1 VSDAPLIVE
10 VEQGI
15 ARLTLN
21 RPDAGNAVDL
31 PMARALVAASI
42 RCVSDASIRCVVL
55 TGAGRLFCAGGDVAA
70 MRAAGNGAQTLLS
83 ELAGTFHMALARFA
97 RMPKPF
103 VTLVNGPAAG
113 GGFGLAL
120 SGDVVIAGRAAH
132 FTPAYSMIGLVPDG
146 GLSWLLPRLVGMKR
160 AQEIIL
166 TNRRV
171 KADEAASIGMVTR
184 VVDDEALAGEG
195 DAISRTLADGAT
207 RALGVTRA
215 MLLDGAATTYEAQ
228 LEAEVRGISA
238 AGAGAESR
246 EGIAALFAKRPPDF
260 RGA

>member
-1 VSDAPLIVE
+1 VSEPVLLVDVTDG
-10 VEQGI
+10 V

-31 PMARALVAASI
+31 PLARALVAASI
-42 RCVSDASIRCVVL
+42 RCQTDASIRCVVL
-55 TGAGRLFCAGGDVAA
+55 TGSGRLFCAGGDVAA
-70 MRAAGNGAQTLLS
+70 MQAAGDGAGALLS

-120 SGDVVIAGRAAH
+120 SGDIVLAGGSAH
-132 FTPAYSMIGLVPDG
+132 FTPAYGLIGLVPDG
-146 GLSWLLPRLVGMKR
+146 GLSWLLPRLIGMKR

-171 KADEAASIGMVTR
+171 KAQEAEAIGMVTR
-184 VVDDEALAGEG
+184 VVDDEALAAEG
-195 DAISRTLADGAT
+195 DAVARKLADGAT

-215 MLLDGAATTYEAQ
+215 MLLDGASATYEAQ

-238 AGAGAESR
+238 AGAGAEAL
-246 EGIAALFAKRPPDF
+246 EGVAALLAKRVPNF
-260 RGA
+260 RGV